1 MPWWCR
7 CCGRGVAH
15 TQSSI
20 ASPAPTSQQTPVHL
34 LAHFS
39 GHPRNQKLSVS
50 TSRTSWSGT
59 RSTRPQHLQL
69 LGFTLLFFCAG
80 HLCIPFLLQ
89 GSAPTSVSQVS
100 TQWWLDESEVH
111 VPLTASTQ
119 RWFDKSGARMPCA
132 NQRSKKQ
139 TYRRTTLT
147 HQFTQHKTLSLLHVF
162 FFFGERLRK
171 GSVAER
177 RHFQGRAQEHRR

>member
-7 CCGRGVAH
+7 CCGRGVAD

-20 ASPAPTSQQTPVHL
+20 ASPAPTPQQTPVHL

-39 GHPRNQKLSVS
+39 SHPRNQKLSVS

-69 LGFTLLFFCAG
+69 LGFTLFFFARGIFASHSYSRAARPPQCLKFPPKG
-80 HLCIPFLLQ
+80 GL
-89 GSAPTSVSQVS
+89 TS
-100 TQWWLDESEVH
+100 LVH
-111 VPLTASTQ
+111 
-119 RWFDKSGARMPCA
+119 PCPVQINA
-132 NQRSKKQ
+132 AKN
-139 TYRRTTLT
+139 RRTAG
-147 HQFTQHKTLSLLHVF
+147 QHSHTSSPNTKTLSLLHVF
-162 FFFGERLRK
+162 FFCERLRK

-177 RHFQGRAQEHRR
+177 RSFQGRAQEHRR